1 MIQMHIKKNKKPALP
16 LCNFSCDSR
25 LDPKLDEF
33 DLTKFMN
40 CHSVNLVI
48 GKPGSGKTNLL
59 FSLFKSKKLF
69 RKVFDKVFL
78 FQPSL
83 SRASMKDK
91 LFDNLPEEQKFDEL
105 SLENLQMVDDMLET
119 DGNNCIIMDDMG
131 AYLKDNATRKLLKE
145 MVYNRRHKHLS
156 IFFLVQTWFSVE
168 KDLRKLFSNMF
179 IFRVSKNELTN
190 IFEEVIEQ
198 KKEIITDLSKLVYDV
213 PYNFLFVNTDSGRMF
228 KNFDEIIID

>member
-16 LCNFSCDSR
+16 LCNFSCDSK

-91 LFDNLPEEQKFDEL
+91 IFDSLPEEQKYDEL
-105 SLENLQMVDDMLET
+105 TLENLQMVDDMLDA

-156 IFFLVQTWFSVE
+156 IFFLVQTWFSIE

-213 PYNFLFVNTDSGRMF
+213 PYNFLFINTDSGRMF
-228 KNFDEIIID
+228 KNFDEIIIS

>member
-1 MIQMHIKKNKKPALP
+1 M
-16 LCNFSCDSR
+16 
-25 LDPKLDEF
+25 
-33 DLTKFMN
+33 
-40 CHSVNLVI
+40 
-48 GKPGSGKTNLL
+48 
-59 FSLFKSKKLF
+59 F
-69 RKVFDKVFL
+69 RKVYDKIFL

-91 LFDNLPEEQKFDEL
+91 IFDLLPEDQKFDEL

-131 AYLKDNATRKLLKE
+131 AYLKDNSTKKLLKE

-198 KKEIITDLSKLVYDV
+198 KK
-213 PYNFLFVNTDSGRMF
+213 
-228 KNFDEIIID
+228 

>member
-16 LCNFSCDSR
+16 LCNFSCDSK

-91 LFDNLPEEQKFDEL
+91 IFDSLPEEQKYDEL
-105 SLENLQMVDDMLET
+105 TLENLQMVDDMFDA

-156 IFFLVQTWFSVE
+156 IFFLVQTWFSIE

-213 PYNFLFVNTDSGRMF
+213 PYNFLFINTDSGRMF
-228 KNFDEIIID
+228 KNFDEIIIS

>member
-1 MIQMHIKKNKKPALP
+1 MIQIHLKKNKKPLLP
-16 LCNFSCDSR
+16 LCNFSCDTK
-25 LDPKLDEF
+25 LHPKLDEY

-40 CHSVNLVI
+40 CHSVNLII

-69 RKVFDKVFL
+69 RKVYDKIFL

-83 SRASMKDK
+83 SRASMTDK
-91 LFDNLPEEQKFDEL
+91 IFDSLAEDQKYDEM
-105 SLENLQMVDDMLET
+105 SLENLQTVNDMLEE

-131 AYLKDNATRKLLKE
+131 AYLKDNAIKKLLKE

-156 IFFLVQTWFSVE
+156 IFFLVQTWFSIE

-190 IFEEVIEQ
+190 IFDEVVEQ
-198 KKEIITDLSKLVYDV
+198 KKEIINDLSRLVYDV
-213 PYNFLFVNTDSGRMF
+213 PYNFLFIHTDSGRMF
-228 KNFDEIIID
+228 KNFDELIIT

>member
-1 MIQMHIKKNKKPALP
+1 MHIKKNKKPALP
-16 LCNFSCDSR
+16 LCNFSCDTR

-69 RKVFDKVFL
+69 RRVFDKVFL

-83 SRASMKDK
+83 SRASMIDK
-91 LFDNLPEEQKFDEL
+91 IFESLPEDQKYDEL
-105 SLENLQMVDDMLET
+105 TLENLQMVNDMLES

-131 AYLKDNATRKLLKE
+131 AYLKDNSTRKLLKE

-156 IFFLVQTWFSVE
+156 IFFLVQTWFSIE
-168 KDLRKLFSNMF
+168 KDLRKLFTNMF

-198 KKEIITDLSKLVYDV
+198 KKEIITDLSKLVFDV
-213 PYNFLFVNTDSGRMF
+213 PYNFLFVNTDSGRMY

>member
-1 MIQMHIKKNKKPALP
+1 
-16 LCNFSCDSR
+16 
-25 LDPKLDEF
+25 
-33 DLTKFMN
+33 MN
-40 CHSVNLVI
+40 CHSVNLII

-59 FSLFKSKKLF
+59 FSLFKSKKLMK
-69 RKVFDKVFL
+69 KVYDKIFL

-91 LFDNLPEEQKFDEL
+91 IFDSLPEDQKHDEL
-105 SLENLQMVDDMLET
+105 TLDNLQMVDSMLDQE
-119 DGNNCIIMDDMG
+119 GNNCIIMDDMG
-131 AYLKDNATRKLLKE
+131 AYLKDNSIKKLMKE
-145 MVYNRRHKHLS
+145 MVYNRRHKHIS

-198 KKEIITDLSKLVYDV
+198 KKEIITDLSRLVYDV
-213 PYNFLFVNTDSGRMF
+213 PYNFLFINTDSGRMF
-228 KNFDEIIID
+228 KNWDEIILT

>member
-1 MIQMHIKKNKKPALP
+1 MIQIHLKKNKKPLLP
-16 LCNFSCDSR
+16 LCNFSCDTK
-25 LDPKLDEF
+25 LHPKLDEY

-40 CHSVNLVI
+40 CHSVNLII

-59 FSLFKSKKLF
+59 FSLFKSKKLMK
-69 RKVFDKVFL
+69 KVYDKIFL

-91 LFDNLPEEQKFDEL
+91 IFDSLPEDQTFDEM
-105 SLENLQMVDDMLET
+105 SLENLQIVNDSLDEE
-119 DGNNCIIMDDMG
+119 GNNCIIMDDMG
-131 AYLKDNATRKLLKE
+131 AYLKDNSIKKLMKE
-145 MVYNRRHKHLS
+145 MVYNRRHKHIS

-198 KKEIITDLSKLVYDV
+198 KKEIITDLSRLVYDV
-213 PYNFLFVNTDSGRMF
+213 PYNFLFINTDSGRMF
-228 KNFDEIIID
+228 KNFDEILID

>member
-1 MIQMHIKKNKKPALP
+1 MIQIHLKKNKKPLLP
-16 LCNFSCDSR
+16 LCNFSCDTK
-25 LDPKLDEF
+25 LHPKLDEY

-40 CHSVNLVI
+40 CHSVNLII

-59 FSLFKSKKLF
+59 FSLFKSNKLLK
-69 RKVFDKVFL
+69 RVYDKIFL

-91 LFDNLPEEQKFDEL
+91 IFDSLPEDQKYDEL
-105 SLENLQMVDDMLET
+105 TLENLQIVNDMLDEE
-119 DGNNCIIMDDMG
+119 GNNTIIFDDMG
-131 AYLKDNATRKLLKE
+131 AYLKDNATKKILKE

-190 IFEEVIEQ
+190 IFEEVVEQ
-198 KKEIITDLSKLVYDV
+198 KKEIITDLTKLVFDV
-213 PYNFLFVNTDSGRMF
+213 PYNFLFINTDSGRLF
-228 KNFDEIIID
+228 RNFDEIIIN

>member
-1 MIQMHIKKNKKPALP
+1 MIQMHIKKNKKPTLP

-91 LFDNLPEEQKFDEL
+91 IFDSLPEEQKYDEL
-105 SLENLQMVDDMLET
+105 TLENLQMVDDMLDA

-156 IFFLVQTWFSVE
+156 IFFLVQTWFSIE

-213 PYNFLFVNTDSGRMF
+213 PYNFLFINTDSGRMF
-228 KNFDEIIID
+228 KNFDEIIIS

>member
-69 RKVFDKVFL
+69 KRVYDKVFL

-91 LFDNLPEEQKFDEL
+91 LFDSLPEDQKYDEL
-105 SLENLQMVDDMLET
+105 TLENLQYVNDMLEV

-131 AYLKDNATRKLLKE
+131 AYLKDNSTRKLLKE

-179 IFRVSKNELTN
+179 IFRVSKNELSN
-190 IFEEVIEQ
+190 IFEETIEQ

>member
-1 MIQMHIKKNKKPALP
+1 MIHIHLKKNKKPALP
-16 LCNFSCDSR
+16 LCNFSCDTK

-40 CHSVNLVI
+40 CHSINLVV
-48 GKPGSGKTNLL
+48 GKPGSGSNLL

-78 FQPSL
+78 FQPSI

-91 LFDNLPEEQKFDEL
+91 LFDNLPEEQKHDEL
-105 SLENLQMVDDMLET
+105 TLENLKMVNEMLEE

-190 IFEEVIEQ
+190 IFEEVVEQ

-213 PYNFLFVNTDSGRMF
+213 PYNFLFINTDSGRMF
-228 KNFDEIIID
+228 KNVDEIIIE